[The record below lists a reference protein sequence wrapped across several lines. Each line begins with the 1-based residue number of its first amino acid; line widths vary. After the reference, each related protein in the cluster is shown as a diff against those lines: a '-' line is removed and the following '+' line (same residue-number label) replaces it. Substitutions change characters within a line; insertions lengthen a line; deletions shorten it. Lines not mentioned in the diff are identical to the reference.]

1 MGGGDL
7 NMKKSWHPLLQKNQ
21 ERVWQEENRA
31 REERKRIE
39 QKRKEIAEE
48 RQLQEL
54 QRLQESQGG
63 KHRQERL
70 DWMYTAPGS
79 GAGAVGEQMEQ
90 YLLGKRGVED
100 LIKGDENEKLKKGA
114 EQVWGRTG
122 SGTGMGNIVVD
133 TKNKILADPLL
144 AIKKQEQRKL
154 EELMSNPIKLKQ
166 MKKELDR
173 MSGKK
178 EEKKH
183 HKSDRHRHRD
193 DKDHHHHRDRDGY
206 RSEKRPRDRDGEEE
220 YRSEKRHRHRDNSE
234 RKYRDRDDD
243 YRSERMSRDD
253 DDKYHSRSR
262 RDEDNRPLPSSSR
275 DRDDRKRDRSPHRPS
290 SGRSPSP
297 DRRRD
302 HSPYRRR
309 RSPAIK
315 RQVTPEEQDNN
326 AKAAAIQAMLTNA
339 EDLESSRAV
348 RLASLEEK
356 EKADREREEQERMRR
371 KGLGGR
377 AGFMKDMQ
385 NRILDEGRMTAVR

>member
-48 RQLQEL
+48 RQLQDL

-63 KHRQERL
+63 KPRQERL

-90 YLLGKRGVED
+90 YLLGKKGVEE

-114 EQVWGRTG
+114 EQVWAGAG
-122 SGTGMGNIVVD
+122 GNANSIAD

-144 AIKKQEQRKL
+144 AIKKQEQRKF

-166 MKKELDR
+166 MKRELEK
-173 MSGKK
+173 MNGGGK

-183 HKSDRHRHRD
+183 HKSSSHRHRHRDEEDRHRHRD
-193 DKDHHHHRDRDGY
+193 GH
-206 RSEKRPRDRDGEEE
+206 RSEKRSRDRDDEEP
-220 YRSEKRHRHRDNSE
+220 RSEKRYRDRADSE
-234 RKYRDRDDD
+234 RRHRDRDDD
-243 YRSERMSRDD
+243 YRSEKQSRDD
-253 DDKYHSRSR
+253 DGYRR
-262 RDEDNRPLPSSSR
+262 RDKDVKPRPSSSR
-275 DRDDRKRDRSPHRPS
+275 DNEDRKRDRSPHRPS
-290 SGRSPSP
+290 SSRRSPSP
-297 DRRRD
+297 LRDRQRD
-302 HSPYRRR
+302 RSPHRRR

-315 RQVTPEEQDNN
+315 REPTPEDDD
-326 AKAAAIQAMLTNA
+326 AKAAAIQAMLANA
-339 EDLESSRAV
+339 EDLESSRTV
-348 RLASLEEK
+348 RLAALEDK
-356 EKADREREEQERMRR
+356 EKTEREREEQDRLRR

-385 NRILDEGRMTAVR
+385 NRILEEGRMTAVR

>member
-1 MGGGDL
+1 
-7 NMKKSWHPLLQKNQ
+7 MKKSWHPLLQKNQ

-31 REERKRIE
+31 REERKRID

-63 KHRQERL
+63 KPRQERL

-90 YLLGKRGVED
+90 YLLGKRGVEE

-114 EQVWGRTG
+114 EQSWGVG
-122 SGTGMGNIVVD
+122 AGGGLGANSVVD

-166 MKKELDR
+166 MKKELDQ
-173 MSGKK
+173 MNGKK

-183 HKSDRHRHRD
+183 DKIHRHRHRD
-193 DKDHHHHRDRDGY
+193 RDGHRSEKRSRDRDG
-206 RSEKRPRDRDGEEE
+206 EE
-220 YRSEKRHRHRDNSE
+220 YRSEKRRRDTRDDSE
-234 RKYRDRDDD
+234 RRHRDRDDD
-243 YRSERMSRDD
+243 RYRS
-253 DDKYHSRSR
+253 KSR
-262 RDEDNRPLPSSSR
+262 RDADERPRPSSSR
-275 DRDDRKRDRSPHRPS
+275 DHKDRNRDRSPYRPS
-290 SGRSPSP
+290 ARLSPSP
-297 DRRRD
+297 VRDRQRH

-309 RSPAIK
+309 RSPAIN
-315 RQVTPEEQDNN
+315 REPTPEQDDD
-326 AKAAAIQAMLTNA
+326 AKAAAIQAMLSNA

-348 RLASLEEK
+348 RLAVLEEK
-356 EKADREREEQERMRR
+356 EKVAREKEEQERMRR

-385 NRILDEGRMTAVR
+385 NRILEEGRMTAVR

>member
-48 RQLQEL
+48 RQLQDL

-63 KHRQERL
+63 KPRQERL

-90 YLLGKRGVED
+90 YLLGKKGVEE

-114 EQVWGRTG
+114 EQVWAGPG
-122 SGTGMGNIVVD
+122 GNANSLAD

-144 AIKKQEQRKL
+144 AIKKQEQRKF

-166 MKKELDR
+166 MKRELEK
-173 MSGKK
+173 MNGGGK

-183 HKSDRHRHRD
+183 HKSSSHRHRHRDEEDRHRHRG
-193 DKDHHHHRDRDGY
+193 DGH
-206 RSEKRPRDRDGEEE
+206 RSEKRSRDRDDEEH
-220 YRSEKRHRHRDNSE
+220 RSEKRHRDRDDSE
-234 RKYRDRDDD
+234 RKHRDQDDH
-243 YRSERMSRDD
+243 RSEKRSRDD
-253 DDKYHSRSR
+253 DGYRSRSR
-262 RDEDNRPLPSSSR
+262 RDDDVKPRHSSSR
-275 DRDDRKRDRSPHRPS
+275 DNEDRKRDRSPHL
-290 SGRSPSP
+290 RSPSP
-297 DRRRD
+297 IRDRQHDR
-302 HSPYRRR
+302 SPYRRR
-309 RSPAIK
+309 RSPVIK
-315 RQVTPEEQDNN
+315 QEPTPEEDD
-326 AKAAAIQAMLTNA
+326 AKAAAIQAMLANA
-339 EDLESSRAV
+339 EDLESSRTV
-348 RLASLEEK
+348 RLAALEEK
-356 EKADREREEQERMRR
+356 EKAEQEREEQDRLRR
-371 KGLGGR
+371 KRLGGR

-385 NRILDEGRMTAVR
+385 NRILEEGRMTAVR

>member
-1 MGGGDL
+1 
-7 NMKKSWHPLLQKNQ
+7 MKKSWHPLLQKNQ

-31 REERKRIE
+31 REERKRID

-63 KHRQERL
+63 KPRQERL

-79 GAGAVGEQMEQ
+79 GAGTVGEQMEQ
-90 YLLGKRGVED
+90 YLLGKRGVEE
-100 LIKGDENEKLKKGA
+100 LIKGDENEKLKRGA
-114 EQVWGRTG
+114 EQSWGVG
-122 SGTGMGNIVVD
+122 AGGGGMGTNSVMD

-173 MSGKK
+173 MNGKK

-183 HKSDRHRHRD
+183 DKSRRHRHRD
-193 DKDHHHHRDRDGY
+193 EEEDRDRDGH
-206 RSEKRPRDRDGEEE
+206 RSKKRSRDRGE
-220 YRSEKRHRHRDNSE
+220 SE
-234 RKYRDRDDD
+234 RRHRDRDDD
-243 YRSERMSRDD
+243 YRSEKRSRDD
-253 DDKYHSRSR
+253 DGYRSRTR
-262 RDEDNRPLPSSSR
+262 RDEDDRPRPSSSR
-275 DRDDRKRDRSPHRPS
+275 NYEDRDRKRDRSPYRPS
-290 SGRSPSP
+290 SRRSPSP
-297 DRRRD
+297 LRNRQRDR
-302 HSPYRRR
+302 SF
-309 RSPAIK
+309 AIK
-315 RQVTPEEQDNN
+315 REPTLEQDNDD
-326 AKAAAIQAMLTNA
+326 AKAAAIQAMLSNA

-348 RLASLEEK
+348 RLAALEEK
-356 EKADREREEQERMRR
+356 EKVDWEKDEQERMRR

-385 NRILDEGRMTAVR
+385 NRILEEGRITAVR

>member
-1 MGGGDL
+1 
-7 NMKKSWHPLLQKNQ
+7 MKKSWHPLLQKNQ

-31 REERKRIE
+31 REERKRID

-63 KHRQERL
+63 KPRQERL

-90 YLLGKRGVED
+90 YLLGKRGVEE
-100 LIKGDENEKLKKGA
+100 LIKGDENEKLKRGA
-114 EQVWGRTG
+114 EQSWGVG
-122 SGTGMGNIVVD
+122 VGGGMGANSVVD

-166 MKKELDR
+166 MKKELDQ
-173 MSGKK
+173 MNGKK

-183 HKSDRHRHRD
+183 HKIHRHRRRDEEEDRHRHRD
-193 DKDHHHHRDRDGY
+193 GH
-206 RSEKRPRDRDGEEE
+206 RSEKRSRDRDDEE
-220 YRSEKRHRHRDNSE
+220 YRSEKRHRDTRDDSE
-234 RKYRDRDDD
+234 RRHRDRDDD
-243 YRSERMSRDD
+243 SYRS
-253 DDKYHSRSR
+253 KSR
-262 RDEDNRPLPSSSR
+262 RDADERPRPSSSR
-275 DRDDRKRDRSPHRPS
+275 DHQDRKRDRSPYRPS
-290 SGRSPSP
+290 SRLSPSP
-297 DRRRD
+297 VRNRQRDR
-302 HSPYRRR
+302 SPYRRR

-315 RQVTPEEQDNN
+315 REPTPEQDDD
-326 AKAAAIQAMLTNA
+326 AKAAAIQAMLSNA

-348 RLASLEEK
+348 RLAALEEK
-356 EKADREREEQERMRR
+356 EKADRAKEEQERMRR

-385 NRILDEGRMTAVR
+385 NRILEEGRMTAVR